1 MFRVFLLCAVAAAGL
16 AACVAPPPPP
26 PPPPP
31 RDPAADYDP
40 EEARTRAEQHVAA
53 ALGATVL
60 AEARA
65 APSSVLVTLSQ
76 HHPRMIQQPD
86 GSWKSEGPML
96 NAAMRSAS
104 GWTGYFGR
112 KAAPLAPELARELDR
127 ILADPRLWT
136 EPVFPTPDCI
146 DWSGSTTIIRSQG
159 RVRTSTQ
166 VCGNVGLTGRLAS
179 ILLSGSIPEP

>member
-1 MFRVFLLCAVAAAGL
+1 MFRVFLLCAVTAAAL
-16 AACVAPPPPP
+16 AACVAPPP

-53 ALGATVL
+53 ALGAAVL

-86 GSWKSEGPML
+86 GSWAPEGPML
-96 NAAMRSAS
+96 NGAIRSPS
-104 GWTGYFGR
+104 GWTAYFGR

-127 ILADPRLWT
+127 ILASPEIWT
-136 EPVFPTPDCI
+136 EPVFPSPDCV
-146 DWSGSTTIIRSQG
+146 DWSGATTIIRHQG

-166 VCGNVGLTGRLAS
+166 VCGGVGVTGRLAA
-179 ILLSGSIPEP
+179 ILLSGKLPDP

>member
-1 MFRVFLLCAVAAAGL
+1 MFRVFLLSALAAAAL
-16 AACVAPPPPP
+16 AGCVAPPPPP

-31 RDPAADYDP
+31 PDPAAGYDP

-53 ALGATVL
+53 ALGAAVL

-65 APSSVLVTLSQ
+65 APASVLVTLSQ

-86 GSWKSEGPML
+86 GSWAPEGPML
-96 NAAMRSAS
+96 NAAIRGSS
-104 GWTGYFGR
+104 GWTAYFGR

-127 ILADPRLWT
+127 LLANPEIWT
-136 EPVFPTPDCI
+136 EPVFPTPDCV
-146 DWSGSTTIIRSQG
+146 DWSGATTIIRQQG

-166 VCGNVGLTGRLAS
+166 VCGSVGLTGRLAA
-179 ILLSGSIPEP
+179 ILLSGNLPQL